1 MGADVGRAGV
11 NALASMDVVSWQ
23 EAVSRWA
30 AKTPAKTAFG
40 FSADG
45 DTPTSALTFQELD
58 VRARSL
64 AHRLQ
69 REHVRG
75 PVLLL
80 YPTGPDYITAI
91 FGCLYAGVT
100 AIPAA
105 VPSVHPRSVERL
117 GALIADSGTGVV
129 LSTRRLCDRLR
140 SDRRRSA
147 VFAGLSWVVTD
158 NLDLADANCFDSPAP
173 APESI
178 AILQYTSGSTTAPR
192 GVMVTHGNL
201 LANSR
206 AIGRG
211 FGTSPDTRNVSWLP
225 VFHDMGLIGGVLQT
239 AHCGG
244 SSFLMPPA
252 AFAEDAS
259 RWLKAISDTRATASG
274 GPNFAYDRLIDSVP
288 PEERER
294 YDLSSWE
301 VAYCGAEPIR
311 AETMRRFAEAFK
323 VSGLRPD
330 ALTPCYG
337 LAEATLM
344 VSTKARGAAVSATD
358 IDEMS
363 RQVVNCGAPVA
374 HTRVEVVEPQTWTRC
389 GEGEVGE
396 IWVQGPGVAA
406 GYWDK
411 PELNAEL
418 FAARLD
424 GVEEPFLR
432 TGDLGCVIAGE
443 LHITGRRKD
452 MMVIRGRNHYPQDVE
467 QTAETADPL
476 VVSGGSAAFSVV
488 VDGTEELVIALE
500 APRHTEAEDLA
511 AAARRV
517 RVEVTAVH
525 EISPAT
531 IVILAPA
538 ALPRTTSGKIQRGRC
553 REAFLAGELAV
564 RWTDTASSPTAEAMA
579 APESGDLLEI
589 LRGAAA
595 TALSVAPREV
605 SLTEPLA
612 MLGLDSMTLLRL
624 SHEVRRQTGI
634 RLPVEDAMALSLGE
648 LAAIGDGPGGIHD
661 RDEEAAPVRVSGDFP
676 MTQGQKSL
684 WFIDRF
690 APASPAYIV
699 AAAARVSGPFDPE
712 ALRHALAAVIA
723 GQAALRTVFPIV
735 GDGPVQRVLEDLPAG
750 FDIIA
755 ADGWDEPMLAERM
768 EKYAYQPFDLARG
781 PLLRVGVFTGVDD
794 IRLVVAVHHIVT
806 DLWSMGVLVRE
817 LAARLASP
825 VGAVVPA
832 PAAFAATAVR
842 ESRMLAG
849 PEADRLW
856 AHWRDRLAGAPAELA
871 LPRAPRPPSRRL
883 EGRSLGFTIPSE
895 LTERLRA
902 LSRSRL
908 TTLNS
913 LMLAAYQTLLACW
926 SGEQDVLVALPV
938 HGREAGD
945 QMVVGYFVNTVVVRG
960 SLGGTRSF
968 LDVLQET
975 HGAVGTAVKHGR
987 LPFGSLVER
996 MRIPRNSSRPPV
1008 VQASFSMYQPGG
1020 QDATALSAFAVG
1032 RPGAKLSL
1040 GALVLESLPLSRPG
1054 AQFDLAVAVAD
1065 TGPALS
1071 GVLTVDADL
1080 FGEETLDEVASAY
1093 VRLLAEIADAPDS
1106 GLAALGER
1114 AGLAELKRRGSA
1126 TREGERQ
1133 AAELS
1138 LPYDHQR
1145 DEGSPRQTGR
1155 LSTVLKTEVTA
1166 AIGGPGR
1173 EEGLEDSREDGL
1185 DPTAVLTAV
1194 YRAWLHQVC
1203 RTDTVTFAVVAEPD
1217 RDAMTAVSRLPERC
1231 RFADLIADGVG
1242 MPADERR
1249 SARAALVLATPSPAV
1264 DRALAGHAADVV
1276 LYAASAPAGLEI
1288 TLEYDSGLFT
1298 SRTASTLLAAFEAVA
1313 QAATGDRTGL
1323 VEHLPL
1329 GSGPTTRPV
1338 LDEPPRGSLADGFD
1352 EAVRR
1357 FSERGALTWEGQ
1369 TWSYRELDRRV
1380 QTLVDALRR
1389 SGVGPGDRVPM
1400 LIEPGPGQVVAILAV
1415 VRCGAA
1421 YVPIDTRHPAERVRF
1436 MADDIGAALMIAS
1449 RGRPV
1454 PDGMAVVEI
1463 DHQGVPARTGPAGAV
1478 PAQAARRRRPDDLA
1492 YVLYTSG
1499 STGTPKGVQLEDR
1512 QVLRLFTALEPGLA
1526 PSSEDVWPVYHSYAF
1541 DVMVFEMWGALLHGG
1556 RLVVVPPEH
1565 VLSPVAFRNLMV
1577 REGVTVMCLTPGAF
1591 AAFLPADEAAA
1602 EPLDLRWIALCGEA
1616 ASMDVIRRW
1625 AGRHGLDRPR
1635 VINLYGITETTVH
1648 TTLRDFTTADLG
1660 AGVAPIGDAL
1670 GDLAIH
1676 LLDGRLRPVPPGL
1689 VGEIYVAGAGL
1700 ARGYHGRPGKT
1711 AERFVADPF
1720 SDVPGARMYR
1730 SGDLARVGA
1739 HGLEYCG
1746 RSDAQ
1751 VKVRGFRI
1759 ELGEL
1764 ESVALA
1770 VPGVSLAA
1778 ADVRGDR
1785 LAMWYVVSEGFESS
1799 SVTRALQEA
1808 CRSRLPQYS
1817 VPSTWIEQTSM
1828 PLNVNGKLDRKAL
1841 IMPEAGPARPG
1852 RAATEVGA
1860 SVARMVAELLE
1871 LDSVEPTADLYDLG
1885 WHSLLLSRLTVR
1897 IQRDHGV
1904 DVALADL
1911 MNHATVDGIAGL
1923 VDAAVRAGRASSAPA
1938 PVRRAD
1944 RSRFV
1949 ATVSRDGTLEL
1960 PEGLKSGRE

>member
-1 MGADVGRAGV
+1 M
-11 NALASMDVVSWQ
+11 ASTDVVSWQ
-23 EAVSRWA
+23 EAVMRWA
-30 AKTPAKTAFG
+30 SKTPAKTAFS
-40 FSADG
+40 FSTDG
-45 DTPTSALTFQELD
+45 DTLTSALTFLELD

-64 AHRLQ
+64 AHRLR
-69 REHVRG
+69 REQVRG

-129 LSTRRLCDRLR
+129 LSTRRICDRLR

-147 VFAGLSWVVTD
+147 VFTGLSWLVTD
-158 NLDLADANCFDSPAP
+158 DLDPADADHFDTPAP
-173 APESI
+173 ALESV
-178 AILQYTSGSTTAPR
+178 AILQYTSGSTTSPR

-206 AIGRG
+206 AIGQG

-239 AHCGG
+239 VHCGG
-244 SSFLMPPA
+244 SSFLMPSA

-274 GPNFAYDRLIDSVP
+274 GPNFAYDRLIESVP
-288 PEERER
+288 MEERER

-311 AETMRRFAEAFK
+311 SETMRRFAEAFK

-344 VSTKARGAAVSATD
+344 VSTKARGAVVSATD
-358 IDEMS
+358 IDEMT

-374 HTRVEVVEPQTWTRC
+374 HSRVEVVEPQTGTRC
-389 GEGEVGE
+389 TEGEVGE

-418 FAARLD
+418 FAARLE

-432 TGDLGCVIAGE
+432 TGDLGCVIGGE

-467 QTAETADPL
+467 QTAESADPL
-476 VVSGGSAAFSVV
+476 VVSGGSAAFSVL
-488 VDGTEELVIALE
+488 VDGTEEMVIALE

-531 IVILAPA
+531 IVIVAPA

-553 REAFLAGELAV
+553 REAYLAGELAA
-564 RWTDTASSPTAEAMA
+564 RWTDTAPSSALATAVGP
-579 APESGDLLEI
+579 PEPGDLLKV

-595 TALSVAPREV
+595 TALSVAPHHV
-605 SLTEPLA
+605 SLTEPLV
-612 MLGLDSMTLLRL
+612 MLGLDSMALLRL

-634 RLPVEDAMALSLGE
+634 ELPVEDAMALSISE
-648 LAAIGDGPGGIHD
+648 LAAIGEGPAGTHD
-661 RDEEAAPVRVSGDFP
+661 RDEPTAPVPVSGDFP
-676 MTQGQKSL
+676 MSQGQQSL

-690 APASPAYIV
+690 APANPAYIV
-699 AAAARVSGPFDPE
+699 AAAAAVSGPFEPE
-712 ALRHALAAVIA
+712 DLRRALAAAVA
-723 GQAALRTVFPIV
+723 DQAALRTIFPLV

-750 FDIIA
+750 FDVIA
-755 ADGWDEPMLAERM
+755 ADGWDESMLADRM
-768 EKYAYQPFDLARG
+768 EKYAYQPFDLTRG
-781 PLLRVGVFTGVDD
+781 PLLRVGVFTGADGV
-794 IRLVVAVHHIVT
+794 RLVVAVHHIVT

-825 VGAVVPA
+825 AGAVPPA
-832 PAAFAATAVR
+832 PATFAARAIR
-842 ESRMLAG
+842 EGTMLAG

-871 LPRAPRPPSRRL
+871 LPRAPRPSARRL
-883 EGRSLGFTIPSE
+883 EGRSLAFTLPSE

-902 LSRSRL
+902 LSRQRL

-913 LMLAAYQTLLACW
+913 LMLAAYQTLLARW
-926 SGEQDVLVALPV
+926 GGEPDVLVALPV
-938 HGREAGD
+938 HGREAD
-945 QMVVGYFVNTVVVRG
+945 DEMVVGYFVNTVVVRG
-960 SLGGTRSF
+960 SLDGTRSF

-975 HGAVGTAVKHGR
+975 HGAVGTAVQHGR

-996 MRIPRNSSRPPV
+996 MRIARDSSRPPV

-1020 QDATALSAFAVG
+1020 RDGAALSAFAVG
-1032 RPGAKLSL
+1032 RAGAKLSL
-1040 GALVLESLPLSRPG
+1040 GALVLESLPLSKPG
-1054 AQFDLAVAVAD
+1054 AQFDVALAVAD
-1065 TGPALS
+1065 TGQALS
-1071 GVLTVDADL
+1071 GVLTFDVDL

-1093 VRLLAEIADAPDS
+1093 VRLLAEIADAPQAP
-1106 GLAALGER
+1106 LATLGER
-1114 AGLAELKRRGSA
+1114 SGLAELERRGSPA
-1126 TREGERQ
+1126 PAQ
-1133 AAELS
+1133 HSQPAEIP

-1145 DEGSPRQTGR
+1145 DETSLRQTER
-1155 LSTVLKTEVTA
+1155 LSSVLDLKVVSTA
-1166 AIGGPGR
+1166 GDLA
-1173 EEGLEDSREDGL
+1173 LENSL
-1185 DPTAVLTAV
+1185 DPAPVLTAV

-1203 RTDTVTFAVVAEPD
+1203 RTDTVTFAVLADPD
-1217 RDAMTAVSRLPERC
+1217 QDAVTAVSRLPERC
-1231 RFADLIADGVG
+1231 RFADLVAGGAAASV
-1242 MPADERR
+1242 DERR
-1249 SARAALVLATPSPAV
+1249 SARAALVLAAPSPAV
-1264 DRALAGHAADVV
+1264 DRALAGLSADLVV
-1276 LYAASAPAGLEI
+1276 YAASTPADLEI
-1288 TLEYDSGLFT
+1288 TLEYDSRLFT
-1298 SRTASTLLAAFEAVA
+1298 VQTAGTLLAAFEAVA
-1313 QAATGDRTGL
+1313 EHAIGDPAHV

-1329 GSGPTTRPV
+1329 GSGPITRPV
-1338 LDEPPRGSLADGFD
+1338 LGEPPQGSLA
-1352 EAVRR
+1352 EAFSKAVLR
-1357 FSERGALTWEGQ
+1357 FSDRGALTWDGQ
-1369 TWSYRELDRRV
+1369 TWNYRELDQRA
-1380 QTLVDALRR
+1380 QTLADALRHF
-1389 SGVGPGDRVPM
+1389 GVGPGDRVPM

-1436 MADDIGAALMIAS
+1436 MVDDIDAAVMIAS

-1463 DHQGVPARTGPAGAV
+1463 DHQGVPATTVPAGAV
-1478 PAQAARRRRPDDLA
+1478 PAPVSRRRRPDDLA

-1526 PSSEDVWPVYHSYAF
+1526 PSSEDVWTLYHSYAF

-1556 RLVVVPPEH
+1556 RLVVVPPEY
-1565 VLSPVAFRNLMV
+1565 VLSPVDYRNLMV

-1602 EPLDLRWIALCGEA
+1602 EPLDVRWIALCGEA

-1625 AGRHGLDRPR
+1625 AGRHSLDRPR

-1660 AGVAPIGDAL
+1660 AAVAPIGDAL

-1711 AERFVADPF
+1711 SERFVPDPF

-1739 HGLEYCG
+1739 YGLEYCG

-1778 ADVRGDR
+1778 VDVRGDR
-1785 LAMWYVVSEGFESS
+1785 LVMWYVVSEGFEPSA
-1799 SVTRALQEA
+1799 VTRALQEA
-1808 CRSRLPQYS
+1808 CRSRLPPYS
-1817 VPSTWIEQTSM
+1817 VPSTWITQTSM

-1841 IMPEAGPARPG
+1841 VLPAAGPAPEKG
-1852 RAATEVGA
+1852 VAAVTEVGA
-1860 SVARMVAELLE
+1860 SVSRMVAELLE

-1911 MNHATVDGIAGL
+1911 MNHATVEGIAGL
-1923 VDAAVRAGRASSAPA
+1923 VDAAVRAGRPSSAPA

-1949 ATVSRDGTLEL
+1949 ATVSRDGTLQL
-1960 PEGLKSGRE
+1960 PEGLKSERG